1 MADDDAW
8 IEAKST
14 AKTLVVAV
22 GGAWR
27 VDAVAQLLRAAAAT
41 WTAHHAGDGVDKAV
55 VQASDISFLDSGGA
69 WLLVHL
75 TRQLEER
82 GFSTRIEGLPAD
94 DKLLL
99 DRVSKSA
106 ARIEITDV
114 PPSQNALVS
123 ALATIGEAAVSAA
136 KRAHELLSFFGLTV
150 ILLARVAIRPWRIE
164 FTATIKYVERT
175 GLDALPIVGLLA
187 FLIGVVVAFMGAT
200 QLKQF
205 GAEIFTVNLV
215 GVAVLRELGVLITA
229 ILIAGRSGSAFTAQI
244 GTMKVNQEVD
254 AMQTI
259 GLDPVEIL
267 VLPRIIA
274 LMISLPLLTFYAN
287 MMGLAGGAFMSVVTL
302 DISLTQFIDQLS
314 GAIDLTTFMIGMVK
328 APVFAYVIAMVGCFE
343 GLKVT
348 GSAESVGQRTTMSVV
363 EGIFLV
369 IVIDSIFAIAFSYLG
384 I

>member
-1 MADDDAW
+1 MAEDDAW
-8 IEAKST
+8 IKAERT
-14 AKTLVVAV
+14 AKMLVVAV

-27 VDAVAQLLRAAAAT
+27 VDAVAQLLRTASST
-41 WTAHHAGDGVDKAV
+41 WSAYRAGEGVDKAV
-55 VQASDISFLDSGGA
+55 VRAKDISFLDSGGA
-69 WLLVHL
+69 WLLCHL
-75 TRQLEER
+75 TRQLEQR
-82 GFSTRIEGLPAD
+82 GFTARIEGLAD
-94 DKLLL
+94 DDKRLL

-106 ARIEITDV
+106 ARIEITEV
-114 PPSQNALVS
+114 PPSRNALVS
-123 ALATIGEAAVSAA
+123 ALASVGETVVSACS
-136 KRAHELLSFFGLTV
+136 RALELLSFFGLTI
-150 ILLARVAIRPWRIE
+150 ILLCRVAVRPWRIE
-164 FTATIKYVERT
+164 FTATVKYIERT

-229 ILIAGRSGSAFTAQI
+229 ILIAGRSGSAFAAQI

-274 LMISLPLLTFYAN
+274 LMIALPLLTFYAN
-287 MMGLAGGAFMSVVTL
+287 MMGLAGGAFMTVVTL
-302 DISLTQFIDQLS
+302 DISLSQFLDQLS
-314 GAIDLTTFMIGMVK
+314 GAIDFTTVMVGMVK

-348 GSAESVGQRTTMSVV
+348 GSAESVGQRTTMAVV

-369 IVIDSIFAIAFSYLG
+369 IVFDAIFAIGFSYLG

>member
-1 MADDDAW
+1 MAEDDAW
-8 IEAKST
+8 IKAERT
-14 AKTLVVAV
+14 AKMLVVAV

-27 VDAVAQLLRAAAAT
+27 VDAVAQLLRTASST
-41 WTAHHAGDGVDKAV
+41 WSAHRAGEGVDKAV
-55 VQASDISFLDSGGA
+55 VRAKDISFLDSGGA

-75 TRQLEER
+75 TRQLEQR
-82 GFSTRIEGLPAD
+82 GFTARIEGLAD
-94 DKLLL
+94 DDKRLL

-106 ARIEITDV
+106 ARVEITEV
-114 PPSQNALVS
+114 PPSRNALVS
-123 ALATIGEAAVSAA
+123 ALASVGETVVNASI
-136 KRAHELLSFFGLTV
+136 RALELLSFFGLTI
-150 ILLARVAIRPWRIE
+150 ILLCRVAVRPWRIE
-164 FTATIKYVERT
+164 FTATIKYIERT

-229 ILIAGRSGSAFTAQI
+229 ILIAGRSGSAFAAQI
-244 GTMKVNQEVD
+244 GTMKVNQEID

-274 LMISLPLLTFYAN
+274 LMIALPLLTFYAN
-287 MMGLAGGAFMSVVTL
+287 MMGLAGGAFMSIVTL
-302 DISLTQFIDQLS
+302 DISLKQFLDQLS
-314 GAIDLTTFMIGMVK
+314 GAIDFTTVMVGMVK

-348 GSAESVGQRTTMSVV
+348 GSAESVGQRTTMAVV

-369 IVIDSIFAIAFSYLG
+369 IVFDAIFAIGFSYLG

>member
-1 MADDDAW
+1 MAEDDAW
-8 IEAKST
+8 INTERTSDA
-14 AKTLVVAV
+14 LVVAV
-22 GGAWR
+22 GGDWR
-27 VDAVAQLLRAAAAT
+27 VDAVANLLRAAAAT
-41 WTAHHAGDGVDKAV
+41 WTAEKAGDGVSTAV
-55 VQASDISFLDSGGA
+55 VRARDISFLDSAGA

-75 TRQLEER
+75 SRQLEER
-82 GFSTRIEGLPAD
+82 GFATRIDGLGD
-94 DKLLL
+94 SHRLLL
-99 DRVSKSA
+99 DRVRKSA
-106 ARIEITDV
+106 DRIEITEV
-114 PPSQNALVS
+114 PPNQSALVS
-123 ALATIGEAAVSAA
+123 ALATVGEAAVNAC

-150 ILLARVAIRPWRIE
+150 ILLGRVIVRPWRLE
-164 FTATIKYVERT
+164 VTATLKYIERT

-215 GVAVLRELGVLITA
+215 GVAVLRELGVLITS

-274 LMISLPLLTFYAN
+274 LMITLPLLTFYAN

-302 DISLTQFIDQLS
+302 DITLTQFLDQLS
-314 GAIDLTTFMIGMVK
+314 GAIDFTTFAIGMVK
-328 APVFAYVIAMVGCFE
+328 APVFAYVIALVGCFE

-369 IVIDSIFAIAFSYLG
+369 IVFDSIFAIAFSYLG